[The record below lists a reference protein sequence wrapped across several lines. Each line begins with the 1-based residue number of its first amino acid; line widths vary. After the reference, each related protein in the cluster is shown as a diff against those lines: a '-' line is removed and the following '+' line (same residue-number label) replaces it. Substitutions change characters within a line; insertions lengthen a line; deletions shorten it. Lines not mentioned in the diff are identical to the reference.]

1 MAQASSTVQG
11 ETGTSSKHRSHAI
24 IVYLLVSPTEADF
37 DVNRALFELQKVRF
51 PADKWQS
58 LANGLMMATAVP
70 TIDADCRN
78 SVGKLQELIR
88 KWVAGSTTS
97 ANQLWVMLID
107 AIKMCD
113 EPAVAQQLATAVG
126 CPPHPTGTTT
136 EHV

>member
-1 MAQASSTVQG
+1 M
-11 ETGTSSKHRSHAI
+11 
-24 IVYLLVSPTEADF
+24 YLSVSPIEADF

-51 PADKWQS
+51 PPDKWQS

-78 SVGKLQELIR
+78 SVSKLQELIR
-88 KWVAGSTTS
+88 RWVAGSSTTS
-97 ANQLWVMLID
+97 GNQLWVMLIE
-107 AIKMCD
+107 AVVMCD

>member
-1 MAQASSTVQG
+1 MLIAGFVLC
-11 ETGTSSKHRSHAI
+11 I
-24 IVYLLVSPTEADF
+24 DF
-37 DVNRALFELQKVRF
+37 DVNSVLFELQRARF
-51 PADKWQS
+51 PVDKWQS
-58 LANGLMMATAVP
+58 LASALRMATAVP

-88 KWVAGSTTS
+88 KWVAGSSTTS
-97 ANQLWVMLID
+97 GNQWVMLID
-107 AIKMCD
+107 AVVMCD